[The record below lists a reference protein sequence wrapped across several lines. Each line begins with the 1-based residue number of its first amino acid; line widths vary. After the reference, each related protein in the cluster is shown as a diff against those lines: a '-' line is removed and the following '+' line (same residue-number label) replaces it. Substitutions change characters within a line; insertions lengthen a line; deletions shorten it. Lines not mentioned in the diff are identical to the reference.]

1 MKNIT
6 AILLIILSALI
17 FYMFV
22 GPTYS
27 SIQSRLADKAQ
38 YDEALNNSKKILDL
52 RDQLLN
58 KYNGFLPSDRARLE
72 KFLPDQVNNIRLL
85 IEVDS
90 RARQYGLPL
99 KNVNLS
105 SVKSAVSSSPDTQ
118 NIDLTASPFN
128 TVTLGFT
135 VTGNYDSFLSFVKDL
150 EKSLRVLDVTSIEFT
165 PPAGKPTDPYDF
177 AVSLNT
183 YSYIKPQQ

>member
-17 FYMFV
+17 FYMFI

-27 SIQSRLADKAQ
+27 VIQSRLADKAQ
-38 YDEALNNSKKILDL
+38 YDQALNNSKKILDL
-52 RDQLLN
+52 RDQLLS
-58 KYNGFLPSDRARLE
+58 KYNGFLPNDRARLE

-90 RARQYGLPL
+90 RARQYGLSL
-99 KNVNLS
+99 KDVSLGTKNAAKS
-105 SVKSAVSSSPDTQ
+105 SVDSQ

-128 TVTLGFT
+128 TVTLGFS
-135 VTGNYDSFLSFVKDL
+135 VTGNYNSFLSFLKDL
-150 EKSLRVLDVTSIEFT
+150 EKSLRVLDVTSIDFT
-165 PPAGKPTDPYDF
+165 PPADKPNDPYDF
-177 AVSLNT
+177 KVSLNT
-183 YSYIKPQQ
+183 YSYINPQQ